1 MGSYKRWEDNTANKT
16 FVALDLGT
24 ANVVAYL
31 GGQGIIYNEPSTIAY
46 NILHNEIIAVGME
59 AYDMV
64 GKTNENT
71 RIVTPLVDGV
81 IADLDAA
88 KDLIRAIFSRIKVS
102 SLLKNSLVV
111 LACPSSITELER
123 NALREVVSELGAEDI
138 LIEEEVKLS
147 AVGAGVNIWSS
158 FGNLVIDIGGGTTD
172 IAVIASGEIV
182 ISRSIKVAGN
192 VLNDEIKKYIRSEY
206 NVIVGQ
212 RTSEKIKKEV
222 GTLSKVEGGR
232 TYRVYGRDIISGLPR
247 EVVVSQQEI
256 KNCLL
261 GPFSKIIDLIV
272 EIMENTPPE
281 LSSDI
286 IVNGITVCGGGA
298 LIKGFEDYLKSI
310 FQFKVHIAHDPLMT
324 VIDGAREYEKNIMK
338 WVEVAKG
345 RKEREYKI

>member
-1 MGSYKRWEDNTANKT
+1 MTSYKKWEDAAANKT

-31 GGQGIIYNEPSTIAY
+31 GGQGIIYNEPSTMAY
-46 NILHNEIIAVGME
+46 NILHDEIIAVGME

-64 GKTNENT
+64 GKTNSNI

-88 KDLIRAIFSRIKVS
+88 KDLIRVIFARITKKD
-102 SLLKNSLVV
+102 LKDSLVV
-111 LACPSSITELER
+111 LACPSSVTELER
-123 NALREVVSELGAEDI
+123 NALREVVSELGASDI

-147 AVGAGVNIWSS
+147 AVGAGVNIWSP

-182 ISRSIKVAGN
+182 ISRSIKIAGN

-206 NVIVGQ
+206 NVVIGP
-212 RTSEKIKKEV
+212 RTAERIKKEV
-222 GTLSKVEGGR
+222 GTLSKVESGR
-232 TYRVYGRDIISGLPR
+232 NYRVYGRDIISGLPR

-261 GPFSKIIDLIV
+261 GPFSRIIDLIV
-272 EIMENTPPE
+272 DIMENTPPE

-310 FQFKVHIAHDPLMT
+310 FQFNVHLAHDPLMT
-324 VIDGAREYEKNIMK
+324 VIDGAREYEKNMMK
-338 WVEVAKG
+338 WVAVAQS